1 MLKLMT
7 EQTPPP
13 AERLRHFLLRR
24 DLAAVRHRS
33 DVSRRLGVSDD
44 EMLVL
49 LNLLE
54 HGGLTQSQLTSFIGL
69 SRSGMGAMIQ
79 RLERAQ
85 LVERHPDPADRRV
98 RLIKP
103 SPRSVDRITRAYEAL
118 WEDVD
123 RVLAELPSD
132 AHEVIARFL
141 TDLATVTETHAR
153 CSAGEPELSR
163 ERSSQPDWQL
173 WG

>member
-1 MLKLMT
+1 MLNVMT
-7 EQTPPP
+7 GETRPP
-13 AERLRHFLLRR
+13 AEQHRHALARR
-24 DLAAVRHRS
+24 DLTAVRHRS
-33 DVSRRLGVSDD
+33 EVSRRLGVSDD

-85 LVERHPDPADRRV
+85 LVERHPDPADKRV

-123 RVLAELPSD
+123 RALAELPSD

-153 CSAGEPELSR
+153 CSASEPELTH
-163 ERSSQPDWQL
+163 E
-173 WG
+173 

>member
-54 HGGLTQSQLTSFIGL
+54 HGGLTQSQLTPLIGL

-85 LVERHPDPADRRV
+85 LVERHPDPADKRV

-103 SPRSVDRITRAYEAL
+103 SPRSVDRITRAYQAL
-118 WEDVD
+118 WADVD
-123 RVLAELPSD
+123 RLLAQFSPGEQ
-132 AHEVIARFL
+132 EVIARFL
-141 TDLATVTETHAR
+141 GDLAIVTESHAR
-153 CSAGEPELSR
+153 RSASEPLLGP
-163 ERSSQPDWQL
+163 ERAARPDWRL